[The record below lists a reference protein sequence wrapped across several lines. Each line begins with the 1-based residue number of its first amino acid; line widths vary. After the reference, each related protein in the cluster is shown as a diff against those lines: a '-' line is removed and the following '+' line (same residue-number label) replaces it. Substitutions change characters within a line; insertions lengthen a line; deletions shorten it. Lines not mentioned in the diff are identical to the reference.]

1 MLKLS
6 HKKLDVWKLGIKLV
20 KQIYNLTKT
29 YPKEELY
36 GLTNQMRRAAVSVPT
51 NIAEGSARS
60 SAKERIRF
68 YEIFRSSL
76 VEVDNLLE
84 ASIEVEYNTYDD
96 LIEIDEKMNEIFA
109 KLSRLIEKTK

>member
-68 YEIFRSSL
+68 YEISRSSL